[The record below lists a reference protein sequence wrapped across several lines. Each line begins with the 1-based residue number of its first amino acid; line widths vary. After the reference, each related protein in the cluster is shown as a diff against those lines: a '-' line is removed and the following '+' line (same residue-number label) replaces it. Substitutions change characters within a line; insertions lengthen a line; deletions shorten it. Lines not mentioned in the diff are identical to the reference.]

1 MDSVI
6 AGLSQSVP
14 LLQQTIMLPGF
25 GHWAQQA
32 RPKEVSSSIIRIP
45 EKCWLTSSGFANS
58 GVASASYAIGTGTA
72 TPVISPSG
80 GTFGTVQSVTI
91 SDVTSGATI
100 YYAID
105 GSTPTSSS
113 TPYSAPINAARSQLR
128 GHQLAPEQSLHE
140 ECGWKRGDSAMMQ

>member
-45 EKCWLTSSGFANS
+45 EKCRLTSSGLANS
-58 GVASASYAIGTGTA
+58 GVTSASYAIGTGTA

-80 GTFGTVQSVTI
+80 GTFGTAQSVHYRRNLGR
-91 SDVTSGATI
+91 DHLLH
-100 YYAID
+100 D
-105 GSTPTSSS
+105 RCSTPTSSS

-140 ECGWKRGDSAMMQ
+140 ECG